1 MTIAISCNLSDGVI
15 LGADSAIT
23 VSGRVTQESE
33 GQPAKVVEGVMNIY
47 HDADKL
53 YSLGGEKAQIGILT
67 YGAATLEKRTLRS
80 YIRQFEGEDFDKSKN
95 LEEICGDLG
104 KFFEKILSPL
114 VKETRP
120 GIGLVVAGFS
130 QDERLSEV
138 WELKFPSG
146 EEKAIPRH
154 VRPRGSFGA
163 NWFATYKSITRLI
176 KGYDEGVV
184 NNLLNFFIKEFKVE
198 MTTELSAKIQKEIA
212 QILSAGEYRTIFD
225 GMTLQDGISYVKFLL
240 DTAINQSR
248 FTIGPETCGGDVRI
262 AVIDQD
268 GFNDITHRELRI

>member
-23 VSGRVTQESE
+23 VSGRIIEESE

-80 YIRQFEGEDFDKSKN
+80 YIRQFEGGEFDKSKK
-95 LEEICGDLG
+95 LEDVCGDLG
-104 KFFEKILSPL
+104 NFFEKILSRL
-114 VKETRP
+114 AKEKRP

-130 QDERLSEV
+130 LDQPLSEV
-138 WELKFPSG
+138 WELKFPPG
-146 EEKAIPRH
+146 EEKAIPRQ
-154 VRPRGSFGA
+154 VRPRGGFGA
-163 NWFATYKSITRLI
+163 NFFATYRSITRMI
-176 KGYDEGVV
+176 KGYDPDAIK
-184 NNLLNFFIKEFKVE
+184 NLMEFFVKECKVE
-198 MTTELSAKIQKEIA
+198 MTPELSAKITKGIN
-212 QILSAGEYRTIFD
+212 QILSAHEYRTIFD
-225 GMTLQDGISYVKFLL
+225 AMTLQDGISYVKFLL

-268 GFNDITHRELRI
+268 GFKDITHRELRI